1 MADSERRKEAQG
13 VVVEKRRCPARSMK
27 RCESFYR
34 GARGLGL
41 SAASGGA
48 NRRARRLERGCVRDR
63 RRRRLLVEGWK
74 RDKRHKRVFDDEE
87 SVFFNAAEEERTR
100 ACLLSSS
107 FLFLLLSSFF
117 FFSSSP
123 SSSSSFFFFSSSSSS
138 SSFSARA
145 TGIEREIVEY
155 HFVFSCTQVVSHS
168 PLSLSL

>member
-87 SVFFNAAEEERTR
+87 SVFFNTAEEERTR
-100 ACLLSSS
+100 AWLLSS
-107 FLFLLLSSFF
+107 F

-145 TGIEREIVEY
+145 TSIEREIV
-155 HFVFSCTQVVSHS
+155 
-168 PLSLSL
+168 

>member
-100 ACLLSSS
+100 AWLLSSS
-107 FLFLLLSSFF
+107 FLFLLFF
-117 FFSSSP
+117 FP
-123 SSSSSFFFFSSSSSS
+123 VFFFLFLLLFFFLFFFLFLRARNGYRARNRGI
-138 SSFSARA
+138 SFRFQLH
-145 TGIEREIVEY
+145 T
-155 HFVFSCTQVVSHS
+155 SCLSLST
-168 PLSLSL
+168 LSLSL